1 MLLIIVVPCY
11 NEARRLDTQAFKA
24 FTHDKYRVRF
34 LFIDDGSTDDTWNL
48 LQTLSACDAQRF
60 IIRRLPRNVG
70 KGEAVRQAL
79 LQAFDL
85 MPDYVG
91 YWDADLAT
99 PLTAIPGLCDV
110 LDTFPNFEMVFGARV
125 RLLGRA
131 IHRSVLRHYLG
142 RVFAT
147 MASLVLG
154 IPIYDTQ
161 CGAKIFRASSEIQ
174 SLFRGEFIT
183 RWLFDIEILARLI
196 QTRER
201 VNSPQIVCELPLN
214 EWRDVAGSKVKAQDF
229 AKGFVGLA
237 RIYWHYFVKQT
248 WVEGGYI
255 RDGKTFE
262 GRDSGHVANVQSSQ
276 EDVNQRQVL

>member
-1 MLLIIVVPCY
+1 MLVIIVVPCY
-11 NEARRLDTQAFKA
+11 NEARRINAEAFKA
-24 FTHDKYRVRF
+24 FAHDKYRVRF
-34 LFIDDGSTDDTWNL
+34 LFIDDGSTDETWKL

-85 MPDYVG
+85 RPDYVG

-99 PLTAIPGLCDV
+99 PLTAISDLCDV
-110 LDTFPNFEMVFGARV
+110 LNTIHKCEMVFGARV
-125 RLLGRA
+125 RLLGRV
-131 IHRSVLRHYLG
+131 IHRSVHRHYLG

-154 IPIYDTQ
+154 LPIYDTQ
-161 CGAKIFRASSEIQ
+161 CGAKIFRASPEVR

-196 QTRER
+196 QSRGR
-201 VNSPQIVCELPLN
+201 VNCPQIVCELPLN
-214 EWRDVAGSKVKAQDF
+214 EWRDVTGSKVKARDF
-229 AKGFVGLA
+229 AMAFVGLA
-237 RIYWHYFVKQT
+237 RIYWHYFAKPAG
-248 WVEGGYI
+248 VEGGYI

-262 GRDSGHVANVQSSQ
+262 GRGSG
-276 EDVNQRQVL
+276 QVG